1 MGYYT
6 ELKLNIKL
14 KKETPDNII
23 EFLKKVL
30 IDKDIG
36 VDNKFLFKSGDV
48 FKPWFSHDFF
58 KCQRWYMLFLSTN
71 WDEDMQGGKLR
82 EDKGNWTVNLHT
94 EFKNYDDE
102 IDKFMDWIT
111 PYIVGRKKRQYV
123 GQYQGENMDNPINIY
138 IER

>member
-58 KCQRWYMLFLSTN
+58 KCQRWYMLFLSTCR
-71 WDEDMQGGKLR
+71 W
-82 EDKGNWTVNLHT
+82 
-94 EFKNYDDE
+94 
-102 IDKFMDWIT
+102 
-111 PYIVGRKKRQYV
+111 
-123 GQYQGENMDNPINIY
+123 
-138 IER
+138 